1 MGSLL
6 QCPFRPAVA
15 ERPRSRPR
23 PLISRSS
30 RSRSSRPSRS
40 TENRLL
46 RRHSHPLRHHTEEHE
61 GDALRQ
67 RLLLIVM
74 GDMKSTENLQL
85 VALVTTVATGPERWQ
100 FRCICWPAIS
110 SFRVSLPS
118 TACGRWNVSAD
129 HPSASGG
136 LWASPDLAL
145 PTFCAPQL

>member
-1 MGSLL
+1 MGSLV
-6 QCPFRPAVA
+6 QCLFRPAVA

-30 RSRSSRPSRS
+30 RSRSTRPSRN

-74 GDMKSTENLQL
+74 GDMKSTEDRLFG
-85 VALVTTVATGPERWQ
+85 ATVILFAITLKSTKEMLSVSVYFSLSWAT
-100 FRCICWPAIS
+100 
-110 SFRVSLPS
+110 
-118 TACGRWNVSAD
+118 
-129 HPSASGG
+129 
-136 LWASPDLAL
+136 
-145 PTFCAPQL
+145 